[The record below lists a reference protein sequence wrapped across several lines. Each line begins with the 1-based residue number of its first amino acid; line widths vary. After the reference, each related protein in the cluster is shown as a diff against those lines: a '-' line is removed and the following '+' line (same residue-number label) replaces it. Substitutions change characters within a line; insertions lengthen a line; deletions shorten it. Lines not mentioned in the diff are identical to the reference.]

1 MWKRWMAGLAAGLA
15 VALALAAQTASPT
28 LDKAGLE
35 AYFRHLLMWPPSVD
49 VTISDPSAAPMAGFY
64 RINVHGKLGDKSR
77 DEPFYVSADS
87 KTVIRGDI
95 LDTAKNPF
103 QADIDLL
110 KTDDQPF
117 LGTPG
122 APVTIVE
129 FADFQ
134 CPYCRQEAGVIRKD
148 LMEAFPG
155 QIQLYFM
162 DYPLASMHPFAR
174 GAAVLGRCI
183 YTQNNGSFWK
193 YHDWI
198 FAHQS
203 EITPD
208 NLKDKG
214 LEYAKTDPDL
224 DTAKL
229 AACAVAPEPRTQ
241 VDRTMAMGDA
251 LKLTAT
257 PTFFINGRRMV
268 GTIALDDLKMVVA
281 HEIAWAK
288 THAKP
293 ADCCSVQL
301 ALPGMAPAG
310 GKAPSK

>member
-1 MWKRWMAGLAAGLA
+1 MWKSWMAGLA
-15 VALALAAQTASPT
+15 VALALAAQTAAPS
-28 LDKAGLE
+28 LDKTALE
-35 AYFRHLLMWPPSVD
+35 AYFRHLLMWTPSVE
-49 VTISDPSAAPMAGFY
+49 VTIGDPAPAPMAGFY
-64 RINVHGKLGDKSR
+64 RVNVHGKLGSSSR

-87 KTVIRGDI
+87 KTVIRGEI
-95 LDTAKNPF
+95 LDTTKNPF

-134 CPYCRQEAGVIRKD
+134 CPYCRQEASVIRKD

-224 DTAKL
+224 DSAKL
-229 AACAVAPEPRTQ
+229 AACAIAPEPRTQ
-241 VDRTMAMGDA
+241 VDRSVAIGDA
-251 LKLTAT
+251 LKITAT

-268 GTIALDDLKMVVA
+268 GTIALDDLKMVVS

-288 THAKP
+288 AHAKP
-293 ADCCSVQL
+293 SDCCSVQL

-310 GKAPSK
+310 GKAQEK

>member
-1 MWKRWMAGLAAGLA
+1 MLKRVMAGLALAAGLF
-15 VALALAAQTASPT
+15 AQPVT
-28 LDKAGLE
+28 LDKPGLE
-35 AYFRHLLMWPPSVD
+35 AYFRHLLMWPPSVEL
-49 VTISDPSAAPMAGFY
+49 TIGDPSTAPMAGFY
-64 RINVHGKLGDKSR
+64 RVNVHGALGDKSR
-77 DEPFYVSADS
+77 DEAFYVSADS

-95 LDTAKNPF
+95 LDTTKNPF

-117 LGTPG
+117 LGTRG

-134 CPYCRQEAGVIRKD
+134 CPFCKQEAGVIRKD
-148 LMEAFPG
+148 LMETFPG

-162 DYPLASMHPFAR
+162 DYPLAPIHPFAR
-174 GAAVLGRCI
+174 GASVMGRCI
-183 YTQNNGSFWK
+183 YTQNNGSFWA

-198 FAHQS
+198 FEHQS

-208 NLKDKG
+208 NLRDKSI
-214 LEYAKTDPDL
+214 EFAKGDHNLDL
-224 DTAKL
+224 AKL
-229 AACAVAPEPRTQ
+229 AACAVSPEPRTQ
-241 VDRTMAMGDA
+241 VDRSEAIGDA

-288 THAKP
+288 AHAKP

-310 GKAPSK
+310 GKAPAK

>member
-1 MWKRWMAGLAAGLA
+1 MMKAWMAGLAA
-15 VALALAAQTASPT
+15 ALLLAAQTAAPPA
-28 LDKAGLE
+28 LDKPGLE
-35 AYFRHLLMWPPSVD
+35 AYFRHLLMWPPSVEM
-49 VTISDPSAAPMAGFY
+49 TIGDPAPAPMPGFY
-64 RINVHGKLGDKSR
+64 RVNVHGARGGNSR

-87 KTVIRGDI
+87 KTIIRGEI
-95 LDTAKNPF
+95 LDTTKSPF

-134 CPYCRQEAGVIRKD
+134 CPYCQKAAGVLRKD

-155 QIQLYFM
+155 EIQLYFM
-162 DYPLASMHPFAR
+162 DFPLDPIHPFAR
-174 GAAVLGRCI
+174 GAAVMGRCI
-183 YTQNNGSFWK
+183 YNQNNASFWG

-198 FAHQS
+198 FEHQG
-203 EITPD
+203 EITA
-208 NLKDKG
+208 DK
-214 LEYAKTDPDL
+214 LRDRAMEYAKTDRNL
-224 DTAKL
+224 DPAKL
-229 AACAVAPEPRTQ
+229 AACTVSPEPRTQ
-241 VDRTMAMGDA
+241 VDRTQSIGNA
-251 LKLTAT
+251 LKITAT

-268 GTIALDDLKMVVA
+268 GAIGLDELKMVVS

-288 THAKP
+288 AHAKP

-301 ALPGMAPAG
+301 ALPGTAPAD